1 MKFNYQKLKG
11 KITEKYQTQSGM
23 QQIKNQT
30 KSTRKFNKG
39 TKRILLKRS

>member
-23 QQIKNQT
+23 QLT
-30 KSTRKFNKG
+30 KKESNKID
-39 TKRILLKRS
+39 KKI